1 MGLKVNACQNVSA
14 QWGKVSAVLF
24 DMDGVLCNSEEP
36 SRKAAVDVF
45 AEMGVHVTLD
55 DFVPFTGMGF
65 LLIFL
70 SLDRRSYPI
79 PVQVVGEANFLG
91 GVASAKG
98 VEGFDTEAAKKRFF
112 EIYLL
117 KYAKPN
123 SGIGFPGAFEL
134 VSQCKSNGLKVAVA
148 SSADRIKVDANLA
161 AAGLPITMFDAIVSA
176 DAFKNL
182 KPAPDI
188 FLSASRI
195 LDVPTSECIVIEDA
209 LAGVQAAK
217 AAKMRC
223 IAVTTTLSEDTL
235 KAAEPSLI
243 KKEISDISF
252 EDILNGGSGSH
263 NEMVQESQSV
273 NDLALSSSESNM
285 TESITELDNYPTSGA
300 VSSIGGQSDPYLGLA
315 NRLGKS
321 QDGLQLTLSLL
332 HATDDF
338 AAMVWLPSLC
348 LSKMQY
354 LGLKIFGVELG
365 TSCALRG
372 CVDAVRPVSWLGKSQ
387 DGLQLRLSLLH
398 ATGDFAAMA
407 RLPSLC
413 PSKSAGKKIKGPY
426 LGRAIRMAS
435 GFVSCQPCV
444 FGMMKNI
451 FHDEISTWLPLYS
464 YEERKVCEVFSHGV
478 VAFSLSEQNAVS
490 EPQNFP
496 NRTGDSLCFK
506 GSFGC
511 WVQVTRRNVVRY
523 GSLGIAASCLLFT
536 ITNWKA
542 MQYASPKAIWNLLFG
557 TGNPPFG
564 QKEDASSSQRI
575 QQFVNY
581 ISDVDARKS
590 TTIVPEFPSK
600 LDWLNT
606 APLQLGRDLKGKVV
620 LLDFWTYCCINCMH
634 VLPDLEFLEK
644 KYKDMPVRLSFTLS
658 PLGRIYMDM
667 HAIVD
672 VGTTDNLRFS
682 LDRGASLQ
690 QYNFHERRESEAKK
704 AMARLSRLQFH
715 GALDYSEIQA
725 KIGMKC
731 VLLIANAV
739 KGEGNANEFVVV
751 GVHSAKFDNEKDLEA
766 IRSAVLRYGITH
778 PVVNDG
784 EMNLWRELGVNSWP
798 TFVLV
803 GPNGKLLAQI
813 AGEGHRKDLDYLVEA
828 ALQFYGKKKLLD
840 SKPIPLRLEKDNDP
854 RLLTSP
860 LKFPGKLAVD
870 VLNNRL
876 FISDSNHNRIVVAD
890 LDGNFLVQVGSTGAE
905 GLRDGNFD
913 DATFNR
919 PQGLAYN
926 AKKNLLYVADTENHA
941 LRVIDFVNETVE
953 TLAGNGTKG
962 SDYEGGGTGTAQA
975 RLDQIYDFWK
985 LLLNSPWDVCFE
997 PENEIVYIAMAG
1009 QHQIWEHKTSDGVTR
1024 AFSGNGYER
1033 NLNGS
1038 SSTSTSYAQPSGISL
1053 SRDLKEAYIADSES
1067 SSIRAVDLRTG
1078 GSRPLAGGDPVFAE
1092 NLFKFGDHD
1101 GIGSEVLLQ
1110 HPLGV
1115 FCGKD
1120 GQIYIAD
1127 SYNHKIKKLDPVS
1140 KRVTTLAGV
1149 GQAGFKDGAAV
1160 AAQFSEPSGIV
1171 EAENGRLYI
1180 ADTNNSVIRY
1190 LDLNKSEAE
1199 VLTLELKGVQPPLRS
1214 RSLKRLRRRSGADT
1228 QTVIVNGGSSNE
1240 GTLNL
1245 RISVPEG
1252 YHFSKEAQSKFS
1264 IDFDPDNAAEV
1275 DSLEENLSPEGSA
1288 VVHFRRS
1295 SASSSTARVYCKVY
1309 YCKED
1314 EVCLYQSLT
1323 FEVPFQEVNP
1333 DSAPAMIT
1341 LPFDVKP
1348 KTSKNIPSGLQIPV
1362 SARDTTGQ
1370 GKSTTTYPVKSHN
1383 VGFGE
1388 GRAVVFE
1395 RPSAQGKA

>member
-1 MGLKVNACQNVSA
+1 MALRLTPSLLPTYSHGKPKVATLFNSRSKLSFQFLSKPFRILEFESRKTGLKVSASQKLEEKNVSDS

-24 DMDGVLCNSEEP
+24 DMDGVLCNSEES

-45 AEMGVHVTLD
+45 AEMGVQVTVE
-55 DFVPFTGMGF
+55 DFVPFMGM
-65 LLIFL
+65 
-70 SLDRRSYPI
+70 
-79 PVQVVGEANFLG
+79 GEANFLG
-91 GVASAKG
+91 GVAAAKG

-188 FLSASRI
+188 FLAASRI

-243 KKEISDISF
+243 RKEISDISL

-263 NEMVQESQSV
+263 NVMVQESQSI
-273 NDLALSSSESNM
+273 NDLALSSPESNM
-285 TESITELDNYPTSGA
+285 TGSITELDNYVASGA
-300 VSSIGGQSDPYLGLA
+300 ISSMGG
-315 NRLGKS
+315 
-321 QDGLQLTLSLL
+321 
-332 HATDDF
+332 
-338 AAMVWLPSLC
+338 
-348 LSKMQY
+348 
-354 LGLKIFGVELG
+354 
-365 TSCALRG
+365 
-372 CVDAVRPVSWLGKSQ
+372 
-387 DGLQLRLSLLH
+387 
-398 ATGDFAAMA
+398 
-407 RLPSLC
+407 
-413 PSKSAGKKIKGPY
+413 
-426 LGRAIRMAS
+426 
-435 GFVSCQPCV
+435 
-444 FGMMKNI
+444 
-451 FHDEISTWLPLYS
+451 
-464 YEERKVCEVFSHGV
+464 
-478 VAFSLSEQNAVS
+478 
-490 EPQNFP
+490 
-496 NRTGDSLCFK
+496 
-506 GSFGC
+506 
-511 WVQVTRRNVVRY
+511 VQVTRRNVVRY

-557 TGNPPFG
+557 TGNPPFE

-634 VLPDLEFLEK
+634 VLPDLEFLENK
-644 KYKDMPVRLSFTLS
+644 FKDMP
-658 PLGRIYMDM
+658 
-667 HAIVD
+667 
-672 VGTTDNLRFS
+672 
-682 LDRGASLQ
+682 
-690 QYNFHERRESEAKK
+690 
-704 AMARLSRLQFH
+704 
-715 GALDYSEIQA
+715 
-725 KIGMKC
+725 
-731 VLLIANAV
+731 
-739 KGEGNANEFVVV
+739 FVVV

-813 AGEGHRKDLDYLVEA
+813 AGEGHRKDLDNLVEA
-828 ALQFYGKKKLLD
+828 ALLFYGKKKLLD

-876 FISDSNHNRIVVAD
+876 FISDSNHNRIVVTD
-890 LDGNFLVQVGSTGAE
+890 LEGNFLVQVGSTGAE

-941 LRVIDFVNETVE
+941 LRVIDFVNETVR

-962 SDYEGGGTGTAQA
+962 SDYEGGGTGTAQ
-975 RLDQIYDFWK
+975 
-985 LLLNSPWDVCFE
+985 LLNSPWDVCFE

-1038 SSTSTSYAQPSGISL
+1038 SSTSTSFAQPSGISL
-1053 SRDLKEAYIADSES
+1053 SRDLKEAYVADSES
-1067 SSIRAVDLRTG
+1067 SSIRAVNLRTG
-1078 GSRPLAGGDPVFAE
+1078 GSRSLAGGDPVIAE
-1092 NLFKFGDHD
+1092 NLFRFGDHD

-1115 FCGKD
+1115 LCGKD
-1120 GQIYIAD
+1120 GQVYIAD
-1127 SYNHKIKKLDPVS
+1127 SYNHKIKKLDPDS

-1149 GQAGFKDGAAV
+1149 GEAGFKDGAAV

-1171 EAENGRLYI
+1171 EAENGIRDINNHNEIGGLNSAILTNYCRSSIRLNLYI
-1180 ADTNNSVIRY
+1180 LI
-1190 LDLNKSEAE
+1190 
-1199 VLTLELKGVQPPLRS
+1199 
-1214 RSLKRLRRRSGADT
+1214 
-1228 QTVIVNGGSSNE
+1228 
-1240 GTLNL
+1240 
-1245 RISVPEG
+1245 
-1252 YHFSKEAQSKFS
+1252 
-1264 IDFDPDNAAEV
+1264 
-1275 DSLEENLSPEGSA
+1275 LS
-1288 VVHFRRS
+1288 
-1295 SASSSTARVYCKVY
+1295 C
-1309 YCKED
+1309 
-1314 EVCLYQSLT
+1314 
-1323 FEVPFQEVNP
+1323 
-1333 DSAPAMIT
+1333 
-1341 LPFDVKP
+1341 
-1348 KTSKNIPSGLQIPV
+1348 TSKNSR
-1362 SARDTTGQ
+1362 SAGYASQ
-1370 GKSTTTYPVKSHN
+1370 
-1383 VGFGE
+1383 
-1388 GRAVVFE
+1388 
-1395 RPSAQGKA
+1395 

>member
-1 MGLKVNACQNVSA
+1 MALRLTPSLLPTYSHGKPKVATLFNSRSKLSFQFLSKPFRILEFESRKTGLKVSASQKLEEKNVSDT

-24 DMDGVLCNSEEP
+24 DMDGVLCNSEES

-45 AEMGVHVTLD
+45 AEMGVQVTVE
-55 DFVPFTGMGF
+55 DFVPFMGM
-65 LLIFL
+65 
-70 SLDRRSYPI
+70 
-79 PVQVVGEANFLG
+79 GEANFLG
-91 GVASAKG
+91 GVAAAKG

-134 VSQCKSNGLKVAVA
+134 VSQCKSSGLKVAVA

-188 FLSASRI
+188 FLAASRI

-243 KKEISDISF
+243 RKEISDILL

-263 NEMVQESQSV
+263 NVMVQESQSI
-273 NDLALSSSESNM
+273 NDLALSSPESNM
-285 TESITELDNYPTSGA
+285 TGSITELDNYVASGA
-300 VSSIGGQSDPYLGLA
+300 ISSMGG
-315 NRLGKS
+315 
-321 QDGLQLTLSLL
+321 
-332 HATDDF
+332 
-338 AAMVWLPSLC
+338 
-348 LSKMQY
+348 
-354 LGLKIFGVELG
+354 
-365 TSCALRG
+365 
-372 CVDAVRPVSWLGKSQ
+372 
-387 DGLQLRLSLLH
+387 
-398 ATGDFAAMA
+398 
-407 RLPSLC
+407 
-413 PSKSAGKKIKGPY
+413 
-426 LGRAIRMAS
+426 
-435 GFVSCQPCV
+435 
-444 FGMMKNI
+444 
-451 FHDEISTWLPLYS
+451 
-464 YEERKVCEVFSHGV
+464 
-478 VAFSLSEQNAVS
+478 
-490 EPQNFP
+490 
-496 NRTGDSLCFK
+496 
-506 GSFGC
+506 
-511 WVQVTRRNVVRY
+511 VQVTRRNVVRY

-557 TGNPPFG
+557 IGNPPFE

-634 VLPDLEFLEK
+634 VLPDLEFLEN
-644 KYKDMPVRLSFTLS
+644 KYKDMP
-658 PLGRIYMDM
+658 
-667 HAIVD
+667 
-672 VGTTDNLRFS
+672 
-682 LDRGASLQ
+682 
-690 QYNFHERRESEAKK
+690 
-704 AMARLSRLQFH
+704 
-715 GALDYSEIQA
+715 
-725 KIGMKC
+725 
-731 VLLIANAV
+731 
-739 KGEGNANEFVVV
+739 FVVV

-813 AGEGHRKDLDYLVEA
+813 AGEGHRKDLDNLVEA
-828 ALQFYGKKKLLD
+828 ALLFYGKKNLLD

-876 FISDSNHNRIVVAD
+876 FISDSNHNRIVVTD
-890 LDGNFLVQVGSTGAE
+890 LEGNFLVQVGSTGAE

-913 DATFNR
+913 DVTFNR

-941 LRVIDFVNETVE
+941 LRVIDFVNETVR

-962 SDYEGGGTGTAQA
+962 SDYEGGGTGTAQ
-975 RLDQIYDFWK
+975 
-985 LLLNSPWDVCFE
+985 LLNSPWDVCFE

-1038 SSTSTSYAQPSGISL
+1038 SSTSTSFAQPSGISL
-1053 SRDLKEAYIADSES
+1053 SRDLKEAYVADSES
-1067 SSIRAVDLRTG
+1067 SSIRAVNLRTG
-1078 GSRPLAGGDPVFAE
+1078 GSRSLAGGDPVIAE
-1092 NLFKFGDHD
+1092 NLFRFGDHD

-1115 FCGKD
+1115 LCGKD
-1120 GQIYIAD
+1120 GQVYIAD
-1127 SYNHKIKKLDPVS
+1127 SYNHKIKKLDPDS

-1149 GQAGFKDGAAV
+1149 GEAGFKDGAAV

-1199 VLTLELKGVQPPLRS
+1199 VLTLELKGVQPPLKS

-1228 QTVIVNGGSSNE
+1228 QTVVVNGGSSSE

-1252 YHFSKEAQSKFS
+1252 YHFSKEAKSKYS

-1275 DSLEENLSPEGSA
+1275 DSLEGNLSPEGSA

-1295 SASSSTARVYCKVY
+1295 SASPSTGRVYCKVY

-1333 DSAPAMIT
+1333 DSAPAMIS
-1341 LPFDVKP
+1341 LPFVVKP
-1348 KTSKNIPSGLQIPV
+1348 KTSPTSLQIP
-1362 SARDTTGQ
+1362 ART
-1370 GKSTTTYPVKSHN
+1370 
-1383 VGFGE
+1383 
-1388 GRAVVFE
+1388 
-1395 RPSAQGKA
+1395 

>member
-1 MGLKVNACQNVSA
+1 MALRLTPSLLPTYSHGKPEVATLFNSRSKLSFQFLAKPFRILEFESRKTGLKVSASQKLEEKNVSDT

-24 DMDGVLCNSEEP
+24 DMDGVLCNSEES

-45 AEMGVHVTLD
+45 AEMGVQVTVE
-55 DFVPFTGMGF
+55 DFVPFMGM
-65 LLIFL
+65 
-70 SLDRRSYPI
+70 
-79 PVQVVGEANFLG
+79 GEANFLG
-91 GVASAKG
+91 GVAAAKG

-134 VSQCKSNGLKVAVA
+134 VSQCKSSGLKVAVA

-188 FLSASRI
+188 FLAASRI

-243 KKEISDISF
+243 RKEISDISL

-263 NEMVQESQSV
+263 NVMVQESQSI
-273 NDLALSSSESNM
+273 NDLALSYPESNM
-285 TESITELDNYPTSGA
+285 TGSITELDNYVASGA
-300 VSSIGGQSDPYLGLA
+300 ISSMGG
-315 NRLGKS
+315 
-321 QDGLQLTLSLL
+321 
-332 HATDDF
+332 
-338 AAMVWLPSLC
+338 
-348 LSKMQY
+348 
-354 LGLKIFGVELG
+354 
-365 TSCALRG
+365 
-372 CVDAVRPVSWLGKSQ
+372 
-387 DGLQLRLSLLH
+387 
-398 ATGDFAAMA
+398 
-407 RLPSLC
+407 
-413 PSKSAGKKIKGPY
+413 
-426 LGRAIRMAS
+426 
-435 GFVSCQPCV
+435 
-444 FGMMKNI
+444 
-451 FHDEISTWLPLYS
+451 
-464 YEERKVCEVFSHGV
+464 
-478 VAFSLSEQNAVS
+478 
-490 EPQNFP
+490 
-496 NRTGDSLCFK
+496 
-506 GSFGC
+506 
-511 WVQVTRRNVVRY
+511 VQVTRRNVVRY

-557 TGNPPFG
+557 TGNPPFE

-634 VLPDLEFLEK
+634 VLPDLEFLEN
-644 KYKDMPVRLSFTLS
+644 KYKDMP
-658 PLGRIYMDM
+658 
-667 HAIVD
+667 
-672 VGTTDNLRFS
+672 
-682 LDRGASLQ
+682 
-690 QYNFHERRESEAKK
+690 
-704 AMARLSRLQFH
+704 
-715 GALDYSEIQA
+715 
-725 KIGMKC
+725 
-731 VLLIANAV
+731 
-739 KGEGNANEFVVV
+739 FVVV

-813 AGEGHRKDLDYLVEA
+813 AGEGRRKDLDNLVEA
-828 ALQFYGKKKLLD
+828 ALLFYGKKKLLD

-876 FISDSNHNRIVVAD
+876 FISDSNHNRIVVTD
-890 LDGNFLVQVGSTGAE
+890 LEGNFLVQVGSTGAE

-919 PQGLAYN
+919 PQGLSYN

-941 LRVIDFVNETVE
+941 LRVIDFVNETVR

-962 SDYEGGGTGTAQA
+962 SDYEGGGTGTAQ
-975 RLDQIYDFWK
+975 
-985 LLLNSPWDVCFE
+985 LLNSPWDVCFE

-1033 NLNGS
+1033 NLNGL
-1038 SSTSTSYAQPSGISL
+1038 SSTSTSFAQPSGISL
-1053 SRDLKEAYIADSES
+1053 SRDLKEAYVADSES
-1067 SSIRAVDLRTG
+1067 SSIRAVNLRTG
-1078 GSRPLAGGDPVFAE
+1078 GSRSLAGGDPVIAE
-1092 NLFKFGDHD
+1092 NLFRFGDHD

-1115 FCGKD
+1115 LCGKD
-1120 GQIYIAD
+1120 GQVYIAD
-1127 SYNHKIKKLDPVS
+1127 SYNHKIKKLDPDS

-1149 GQAGFKDGAAV
+1149 GEAGFKDGAAM

-1199 VLTLELKGVQPPLRS
+1199 VLTLELKGVQPPLKS

-1228 QTVIVNGGSSNE
+1228 QTVVVNGGSSSE

-1245 RISVPEG
+1245 RILVPEG
-1252 YHFSKEAQSKFS
+1252 YHFSKEAKSKYS

-1275 DSLEENLSPEGSA
+1275 DSLEGNLSPEGSA

-1295 SASSSTARVYCKVY
+1295 SASPSTGRVYCKVY

-1314 EVCLYQSLT
+1314 EVCLYQSLA
-1323 FEVPFQEVNP
+1323 FEVPFQEVNS

-1348 KTSKNIPSGLQIPV
+1348 KTSPTSLQIP
-1362 SARDTTGQ
+1362 AR
-1370 GKSTTTYPVKSHN
+1370 
-1383 VGFGE
+1383 
-1388 GRAVVFE
+1388 
-1395 RPSAQGKA
+1395 

>member
-1 MGLKVNACQNVSA
+1 MALRLTPSLLPTYGKPKLAAFFNSRSKLSIQFLSKNFRMLDFESRKMGLKVSASQKLEEKNVPESGS

-24 DMDGVLCNSEEP
+24 DMDGVLCNSEES

-45 AEMGVHVTLD
+45 AEMGVQVTVE
-55 DFVPFTGMGF
+55 DFVPFMGM
-65 LLIFL
+65 
-70 SLDRRSYPI
+70 
-79 PVQVVGEANFLG
+79 GEANFLG
-91 GVASAKG
+91 GVAAAKG

-134 VSQCKSNGLKVAVA
+134 VSQCKSSGLKVAVA

-188 FLSASRI
+188 FLAASRI

-235 KAAEPSLI
+235 NAAEPSLI
-243 KKEISDISF
+243 RKEISDISL

-263 NEMVQESQSV
+263 NVMVQESQSI
-273 NDLALSSSESNM
+273 NDLALSFPESNM
-285 TESITELDNYPTSGA
+285 TGSITELDNYVTSGA
-300 VSSIGGQSDPYLGLA
+300 ISSMGG
-315 NRLGKS
+315 
-321 QDGLQLTLSLL
+321 
-332 HATDDF
+332 
-338 AAMVWLPSLC
+338 
-348 LSKMQY
+348 
-354 LGLKIFGVELG
+354 
-365 TSCALRG
+365 
-372 CVDAVRPVSWLGKSQ
+372 
-387 DGLQLRLSLLH
+387 
-398 ATGDFAAMA
+398 
-407 RLPSLC
+407 
-413 PSKSAGKKIKGPY
+413 
-426 LGRAIRMAS
+426 
-435 GFVSCQPCV
+435 
-444 FGMMKNI
+444 
-451 FHDEISTWLPLYS
+451 
-464 YEERKVCEVFSHGV
+464 
-478 VAFSLSEQNAVS
+478 
-490 EPQNFP
+490 
-496 NRTGDSLCFK
+496 
-506 GSFGC
+506 
-511 WVQVTRRNVVRY
+511 VQVTRRNVVRY

-557 TGNPPFG
+557 TGNPPFE

-606 APLQLGRDLKGKVV
+606 SPLQLGRDLKGKVV

-634 VLPDLEFLEK
+634 VLPDLEFLEN
-644 KYKDMPVRLSFTLS
+644 KYKDMP
-658 PLGRIYMDM
+658 
-667 HAIVD
+667 
-672 VGTTDNLRFS
+672 
-682 LDRGASLQ
+682 
-690 QYNFHERRESEAKK
+690 
-704 AMARLSRLQFH
+704 
-715 GALDYSEIQA
+715 
-725 KIGMKC
+725 
-731 VLLIANAV
+731 
-739 KGEGNANEFVVV
+739 FVVV

-803 GPNGKLLAQI
+803 GPNGKLLAQV
-813 AGEGHRKDLDYLVEA
+813 AGEGHRKVLDNLVEA
-828 ALQFYGKKKLLD
+828 ALLFYGKKKLLD

-876 FISDSNHNRIVVAD
+876 FISDSNHNRIVVTD
-890 LDGNFLVQVGSTGAE
+890 LEGNFLVQVGSTGAE
-905 GLRDGNFD
+905 GLHDGNFD

-941 LRVIDFVNETVE
+941 LRVIDFVNETVR

-962 SDYEGGGTGTAQA
+962 SDYEGGGTGIAQ
-975 RLDQIYDFWK
+975 
-985 LLLNSPWDVCFE
+985 LLNSPWDVCFE

-1009 QHQIWEHKTSDGVTR
+1009 QHQIWEHKTLDGVTR

-1038 SSTSTSYAQPSGISL
+1038 SSTSTSFAQPSGISL

-1067 SSIRAVDLRTG
+1067 SSIRAVNLRTG
-1078 GSRPLAGGDPVFAE
+1078 GSRSLAGGDPVIAE
-1092 NLFKFGDHD
+1092 NLFRFGDHD

-1115 FCGKD
+1115 LCGKD
-1120 GQIYIAD
+1120 GQVYIAD
-1127 SYNHKIKKLDPVS
+1127 SYNHKIKKLDPDS

-1199 VLTLELKGVQPPLRS
+1199 VLTLELKGVQPPLKS

-1228 QTVIVNGGSSNE
+1228 QTIVVNGGSSSE

-1252 YHFSKEAQSKFS
+1252 YHFSKEAKSKFS
-1264 IDFDPDNAAEV
+1264 IDFEPDNAAEV
-1275 DSLEENLSPEGSA
+1275 DSLEGNISPEGSA

-1295 SASSSTARVYCKVY
+1295 SASPTTGRVYCKVY

-1314 EVCLYQSLT
+1314 EVCLYQPLT

-1333 DSAPAMIT
+1333 DSTPAMIT
-1341 LPFDVKP
+1341 LAFDVKP
-1348 KTSKNIPSGLQIPV
+1348 KTSPTSLQIP
-1362 SARDTTGQ
+1362 AR
-1370 GKSTTTYPVKSHN
+1370 
-1383 VGFGE
+1383 
-1388 GRAVVFE
+1388 
-1395 RPSAQGKA
+1395 

>member
-1 MGLKVNACQNVSA
+1 MALRHTPSLLPTYSHGKPKVATLFNSRSKLSFQFLSKPFRILEFESRKTGLKASASQKLEEKSVSDT

-24 DMDGVLCNSEEP
+24 DMDGVLCNSEES

-45 AEMGVHVTLD
+45 AEMGVQVTVE
-55 DFVPFTGMGF
+55 DFVPFMGM
-65 LLIFL
+65 
-70 SLDRRSYPI
+70 
-79 PVQVVGEANFLG
+79 GEANFLG
-91 GVASAKG
+91 GVAAAKG

-134 VSQCKSNGLKVAVA
+134 VSQCKSSGLKVAVA

-161 AAGLPITMFDAIVSA
+161 AAGLPIKMFDAIVSA

-188 FLSASRI
+188 FLAASQI

-243 KKEISDISF
+243 RKEISDISL
-252 EDILNGGSGSH
+252 EDILNRGSGSH
-263 NEMVQESQSV
+263 NVMVQESQSI
-273 NDLALSSSESNM
+273 NDLALSSPESNM
-285 TESITELDNYPTSGA
+285 TGSITELDNYVASGA
-300 VSSIGGQSDPYLGLA
+300 ISSMGG
-315 NRLGKS
+315 
-321 QDGLQLTLSLL
+321 
-332 HATDDF
+332 
-338 AAMVWLPSLC
+338 
-348 LSKMQY
+348 
-354 LGLKIFGVELG
+354 
-365 TSCALRG
+365 
-372 CVDAVRPVSWLGKSQ
+372 
-387 DGLQLRLSLLH
+387 
-398 ATGDFAAMA
+398 
-407 RLPSLC
+407 
-413 PSKSAGKKIKGPY
+413 
-426 LGRAIRMAS
+426 
-435 GFVSCQPCV
+435 
-444 FGMMKNI
+444 
-451 FHDEISTWLPLYS
+451 
-464 YEERKVCEVFSHGV
+464 
-478 VAFSLSEQNAVS
+478 
-490 EPQNFP
+490 
-496 NRTGDSLCFK
+496 
-506 GSFGC
+506 
-511 WVQVTRRNVVRY
+511 VQVTRRNVVRY

-557 TGNPPFG
+557 TGNPPFE
-564 QKEDASSSQRI
+564 QKEDVSSSQRI

-590 TTIVPEFPSK
+590 TTIMPEFPSK

-634 VLPDLEFLEK
+634 VLPDLEFLEN
-644 KYKDMPVRLSFTLS
+644 KYKDMP
-658 PLGRIYMDM
+658 
-667 HAIVD
+667 
-672 VGTTDNLRFS
+672 
-682 LDRGASLQ
+682 
-690 QYNFHERRESEAKK
+690 
-704 AMARLSRLQFH
+704 
-715 GALDYSEIQA
+715 
-725 KIGMKC
+725 
-731 VLLIANAV
+731 
-739 KGEGNANEFVVV
+739 FVVV

-813 AGEGHRKDLDYLVEA
+813 AGEGHRKDLDNLVEA
-828 ALQFYGKKKLLD
+828 ALLFYGKKKLLD
-840 SKPIPLRLEKDNDP
+840 SKPIPLSLEKDNDP

-876 FISDSNHNRIVVAD
+876 FISDSNHNRIVVTD
-890 LDGNFLVQVGSTGAE
+890 LEGNFLVQVGSTGAE
-905 GLRDGNFD
+905 GLRDGSFD

-941 LRVIDFVNETVE
+941 LRVIDFVNETVR

-962 SDYEGGGTGTAQA
+962 SDYEGGGTGTAQ
-975 RLDQIYDFWK
+975 
-985 LLLNSPWDVCFE
+985 LLNSPWDVCFE

-1033 NLNGS
+1033 NLNGL
-1038 SSTSTSYAQPSGISL
+1038 SSTSTSFAQPSGISL
-1053 SRDLKEAYIADSES
+1053 SRDLKEAYVADSES
-1067 SSIRAVDLRTG
+1067 SSIRAVNLRTG
-1078 GSRPLAGGDPVFAE
+1078 GSRSLAGGDPVIAE
-1092 NLFKFGDHD
+1092 NLFRFGDHD

-1115 FCGKD
+1115 LCGKD
-1120 GQIYIAD
+1120 GEVYIAD
-1127 SYNHKIKKLDPVS
+1127 SYNHKIKKLDPDS

-1149 GQAGFKDGAAV
+1149 GEAGFKDGAAV

-1199 VLTLELKGVQPPLRS
+1199 VLTLELKGVQPPLKS

-1228 QTVIVNGGSSNE
+1228 QTVVVNGGSSSE

-1245 RISVPEG
+1245 RISAPEG
-1252 YHFSKEAQSKFS
+1252 YHFSKEAKSKYS

-1275 DSLEENLSPEGSA
+1275 DSLEGNLSPEGSA

-1295 SASSSTARVYCKVY
+1295 SASPSTGRVYCKVY

-1323 FEVPFQEVNP
+1323 FEVPFQEVNS

-1348 KTSKNIPSGLQIPV
+1348 KTSPTSLQIP
-1362 SARDTTGQ
+1362 AR
-1370 GKSTTTYPVKSHN
+1370 
-1383 VGFGE
+1383 
-1388 GRAVVFE
+1388 
-1395 RPSAQGKA
+1395 

>member
-1 MGLKVNACQNVSA
+1 MALRLTPSPVSTCTRGKPRLTTLFTSRSKYSFQFRPKPFRILELESRKMSLKVNACQKLDEKIVSEKGS

-36 SRKAAVDVF
+36 SRRAAVDVF
-45 AEMGVHVTLD
+45 AEMGVQVTVD
-55 DFVPFTGMGF
+55 DFVPFMGMG
-65 LLIFL
+65 
-70 SLDRRSYPI
+70 
-79 PVQVVGEANFLG
+79 EAYFLG
-91 GVASAKG
+91 GVASAKS
-98 VEGFDTEAAKKRFF
+98 VEGFDPNAAKKRFF
-112 EIYLL
+112 EIYLS

-123 SGIGFPGAFEL
+123 SGIGFPGAYEL
-134 VSQCKSNGLKVAVA
+134 VSQCKSSGLKVAVA

-176 DAFKNL
+176 DAFENL

-188 FLSASRI
+188 FLAASRI

-235 KAAEPSLI
+235 KAAEPTLI
-243 KKEISDISF
+243 RKEISNISI
-252 EDILNGGSGSH
+252 EDILNGGGSGSH
-263 NEMVQESQSV
+263 NVMVQESQSII
-273 NDLALSSSESNM
+273 DLAVSSPESNR
-285 TESITELDNYPTSGA
+285 TESIADNYPTSGA
-300 VSSIGGQSDPYLGLA
+300 VSSVGG
-315 NRLGKS
+315 
-321 QDGLQLTLSLL
+321 
-332 HATDDF
+332 
-338 AAMVWLPSLC
+338 
-348 LSKMQY
+348 
-354 LGLKIFGVELG
+354 
-365 TSCALRG
+365 
-372 CVDAVRPVSWLGKSQ
+372 
-387 DGLQLRLSLLH
+387 
-398 ATGDFAAMA
+398 
-407 RLPSLC
+407 
-413 PSKSAGKKIKGPY
+413 
-426 LGRAIRMAS
+426 
-435 GFVSCQPCV
+435 
-444 FGMMKNI
+444 
-451 FHDEISTWLPLYS
+451 
-464 YEERKVCEVFSHGV
+464 
-478 VAFSLSEQNAVS
+478 
-490 EPQNFP
+490 
-496 NRTGDSLCFK
+496 
-506 GSFGC
+506 
-511 WVQVTRRNVVRY
+511 VQVTRRDVVRY

-557 TGNPPFG
+557 TGSPPFE
-564 QKEDASSSQRI
+564 QKEDASRSQRI
-575 QQFVNY
+575 QQFVDY

-590 TTIVPEFPSK
+590 TAIVPEFPSK

-606 APLQLGRDLKGKVV
+606 APLQLRRDLKGKVV

-634 VLPDLEFLEK
+634 VLPDLEFLER
-644 KYKDMPVRLSFTLS
+644 KYKDMP
-658 PLGRIYMDM
+658 
-667 HAIVD
+667 
-672 VGTTDNLRFS
+672 
-682 LDRGASLQ
+682 
-690 QYNFHERRESEAKK
+690 
-704 AMARLSRLQFH
+704 
-715 GALDYSEIQA
+715 
-725 KIGMKC
+725 
-731 VLLIANAV
+731 
-739 KGEGNANEFVVV
+739 FVVV

-798 TFVLV
+798 TFALV
-803 GPNGKLLAQI
+803 GPNGKLLAQL

-828 ALQFYGKKKLLD
+828 ALLFYGRKKLLD
-840 SKPIPLRLEKDNDP
+840 STPIPLRLEKDNDP

-870 VLNNRL
+870 ILNNRL
-876 FISDSNHNRIVVAD
+876 FISDSNHNRIVVTD
-890 LDGNFLVQVGSTGAE
+890 LEGNFLVQVGSTGAE

-941 LRVIDFVNETVE
+941 LRVIDFVNETVR

-962 SDYEGGGTGTAQA
+962 SDYEGGGTGTAQ
-975 RLDQIYDFWK
+975 
-985 LLLNSPWDVCFE
+985 LLNSPWDVCFE
-997 PENEIVYIAMAG
+997 PENGIIYIAMAG
-1009 QHQIWEHKTSDGVTR
+1009 QHQIWVHETSDGVTR
-1024 AFSGNGYER
+1024 AFSGNGFER
-1033 NLNGS
+1033 NQNGS
-1038 SSTSTSYAQPSGISL
+1038 SSTNTSFAQPSGISL

-1078 GSRPLAGGDPVFAE
+1078 GSRLLAGGDPIMAE
-1092 NLFKFGDHD
+1092 NLFRFGDHD

-1115 FCGKD
+1115 LCGKS

-1140 KRVTTLAGV
+1140 RRVTTLAGV

-1190 LDLNKSEAE
+1190 LDLNKSEVE
-1199 VLTLELKGVQPPLRS
+1199 VLTLELKGVQPPLKS
-1214 RSLKRLRRRSGADT
+1214 RSLKRLRRRSGADS
-1228 QTVIVNGGSSNE
+1228 QTIVVNGGSSNE

-1264 IDFDPDNAAEV
+1264 IDFDPDAAAVV
-1275 DSLEENLSPEGSA
+1275 DSLEGNLSQEGSA

-1295 SASSSTARVYCKVY
+1295 SASTSTGRVYCKVY

-1348 KTSKNIPSGLQIPV
+1348 KTSPSSLPIPE
-1362 SARDTTGQ
+1362 
-1370 GKSTTTYPVKSHN
+1370 K
-1383 VGFGE
+1383 
-1388 GRAVVFE
+1388 
-1395 RPSAQGKA
+1395 